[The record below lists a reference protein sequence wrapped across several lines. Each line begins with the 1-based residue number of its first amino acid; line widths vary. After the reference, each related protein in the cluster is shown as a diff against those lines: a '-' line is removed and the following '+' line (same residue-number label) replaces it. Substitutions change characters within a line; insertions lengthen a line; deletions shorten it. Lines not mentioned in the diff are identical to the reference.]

1 MRHLQWMLTG
11 LRPKTAYDRH
21 HSQSSID
28 FRACRMIGKMSL
40 SVFLALIFSGY
51 LPAQT
56 QPVSQNP
63 VAQLWARVSD
73 LLMDPSKV
81 GTVED
86 VTLQRDV
93 ATLTLNRGQ
102 ICLSRPLQA
111 AGSHE
116 RVVGAVFEGLRESSS
131 RAYVGDGTATAGVS
145 QQGAGPASRVRT
157 RLFHL
162 HRRHGKGVGGP
173 GQIW

>member
-81 GTVED
+81 GCFFREVLLTVSGSP
-86 VTLQRDV
+86 
-93 ATLTLNRGQ
+93 ATP
-102 ICLSRPLQA
+102 C
-111 AGSHE
+111 
-116 RVVGAVFEGLRESSS
+116 
-131 RAYVGDGTATAGVS
+131 
-145 QQGAGPASRVRT
+145 ASWIFSGFSTIKHV
-157 RLFHL
+157 
-162 HRRHGKGVGGP
+162 
-173 GQIW
+173 